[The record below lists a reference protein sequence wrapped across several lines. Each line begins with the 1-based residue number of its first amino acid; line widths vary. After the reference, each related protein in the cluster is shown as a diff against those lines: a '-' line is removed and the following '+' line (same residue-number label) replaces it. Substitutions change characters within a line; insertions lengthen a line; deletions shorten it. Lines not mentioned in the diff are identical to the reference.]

1 MSFSQLLAPIVLG
14 ITSDKIRIAS
24 VMKPAINASQLISVK
39 PNTVRELDPKIVDA
53 CDPTPIA
60 PTVCAIV
67 FKVRIAARGLSISS
81 LKLTR
86 SLAINVSSCSWIPT
100 YAGVMLN
107 RTASKIEQRKE
118 KKILTKKKV
127 TRSPIV

>member
-86 SLAINVSSCSWIPT
+86 FAKEMSFPLVSERTNIFEIPSLFLLSDKYC
-100 YAGVMLN
+100 
-107 RTASKIEQRKE
+107 
-118 KKILTKKKV
+118 
-127 TRSPIV
+127 